1 MFTYVLEPQNF
12 VITKFFV
19 AGCDDFVAWLEA
31 FDDLVELWV
40 LTTDTNLAFYKVNQN
55 YRTIKLNSIFA
66 IINSLPSKYEA
77 GKEKDDNEIAP
88 LSSLVAN

>member
-40 LTTDTNLAFYKVNQN
+40 LTTDTNLAFYS
-55 YRTIKLNSIFA
+55 TIALLVQD
-66 IINSLPSKYEA
+66 IN
-77 GKEKDDNEIAP
+77 P
-88 LSSLVAN
+88 LAACGLEECATRDKQGLF